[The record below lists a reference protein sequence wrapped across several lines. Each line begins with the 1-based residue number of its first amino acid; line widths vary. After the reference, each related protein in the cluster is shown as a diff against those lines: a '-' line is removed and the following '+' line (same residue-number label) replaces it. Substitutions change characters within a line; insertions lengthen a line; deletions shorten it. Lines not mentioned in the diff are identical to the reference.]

1 MVFLRQYR
9 SLRSDITKTEF
20 FFQKRNTNYQ
30 MQFYV
35 EGLGVIP
42 VEETTLPKRS
52 NLVNFDKFLDLFI
65 IRINTKLPIWVQK
78 NALSGTERYIVGFDP
93 TSDGKVIFQDY
104 KPVVDVL
111 ESNSDYQRAKRQ
123 IKNAE
128 NIYKVQL
135 ELAELLDV

>member
-1 MVFLRQYR
+1 
-9 SLRSDITKTEF
+9 
-20 FFQKRNTNYQ
+20 

-42 VEETTLPKRS
+42 VEEATLPKRS

-93 TSDGKVIFQDY
+93 TSDGKFIFQDY

-135 ELAELLDV
+135 ELAELLNV

>member
-1 MVFLRQYR
+1 MSRC
-9 SLRSDITKTEF
+9 KTDF
-20 FFQKRNTNYQ
+20 FFQKRNTIYQ

-42 VEETTLPKRS
+42 VEEATLPKRS